1 MIRVLLADDQELVRC
16 GLESLLGDE
25 EDIEVVGHA
34 RTGAEA
40 VQRALVTRP
49 DVILMDIRMPGLDGV
64 AATERITREDRL
76 ADTRIVML
84 TTFDLDQYV
93 YGAIRAG
100 ASGFLLKD
108 TNPTQLLEA
117 IRVAAAGEALIAP
130 SITRRLIGD
139 LANRPD
145 PTTAARRLEALTKRE
160 IDILTHVGRG
170 QSNSQ
175 IAQDLFL
182 SPHTVK
188 THVSRIM
195 AKLAARDRSQL
206 VVAAYE
212 TGLVTPGDA
221 RHAGPVGTG
230 DPAG

>member
-1 MIRVLLADDQELVRC
+1 MIRVLLADDQELVRR

-34 RTGAEA
+34 ATGAEA
-40 VQRALVTRP
+40 VERALTTRP

-64 AATERITREDRL
+64 AATERITRDDRL
-76 ADTRIVML
+76 ANTRIVML

-108 TNPTQLLEA
+108 TAPTQLLEA
-117 IRVAAAGEALIAP
+117 IRVATAGEALIAP
-130 SITRRLIGD
+130 SITRRLIEE
-139 LANRPD
+139 LAHRPN
-145 PTTAARRLEALTKRE
+145 PTTTARRLKVLTERE

-170 QSNSQ
+170 RSNSQ
-175 IAQDLFL
+175 IAQDLFI

-195 AKLAARDRSQL
+195 AKLAARSRAQL

-212 TGLVTPGDA
+212 TGLVIPGDA
-221 RHAGPVGTG
+221 QHGGPVDAG
-230 DPAG
+230 DRAG

>member
-1 MIRVLLADDQELVRC
+1 MIRVLLADDQELVRR
-16 GLESLLGDE
+16 GLESLLCDE

-34 RTGAEA
+34 ATGAEA
-40 VQRALVTRP
+40 VERALTTRP

-64 AATERITREDRL
+64 AATERITRDDRL

-108 TNPTQLLEA
+108 TAPAQLLEA
-117 IRVAAAGEALIAP
+117 IRVATAGEALIAP
-130 SITRRLIGD
+130 SITRRLIEE
-139 LANRPD
+139 LAHRPN
-145 PTTAARRLEALTKRE
+145 PTTTARRLKVLTERE

-170 QSNSQ
+170 RSNSQ
-175 IAQDLFL
+175 IAQDLFI

-195 AKLAARDRSQL
+195 AKLAARARAQL

-212 TGLVTPGDA
+212 TGLVIPGDA
-221 RHAGPVGTG
+221 QHGGPGDAG
-230 DPAG
+230 DRAG